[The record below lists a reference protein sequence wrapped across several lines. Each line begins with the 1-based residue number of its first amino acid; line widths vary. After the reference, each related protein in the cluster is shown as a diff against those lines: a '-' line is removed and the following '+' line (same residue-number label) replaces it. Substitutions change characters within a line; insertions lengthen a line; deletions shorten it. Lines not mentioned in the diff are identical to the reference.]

1 MPRDIAVIARH
12 TCVLLARDPGTLIAY
27 AVMSSTL
34 MAVLH
39 PVYQRMAGPGV
50 SGATSA
56 AAGTAV
62 MFTLLSLDVAGEQ
75 ILAERDWHTWDRLR
89 ATPVRAVSVLTGKA
103 LPLVTVFLALQALL
117 FAEADWWYGLDLT
130 AGTWR
135 LPLLWLAW
143 ASCATALGLALGSWL
158 NRRGRLGAIAD
169 ITAMITTGLSGALV
183 PLTGMPRWIGDLAP
197 ALPAYWAVRGFQAA
211 LGGRPAG
218 VYTRAVL
225 AITAITVL
233 AGGLAA
239 LGALRRAHRTT

>member
-12 TCVLLARDPGTLIAY
+12 TCVLLVRDPGTLIAY

-62 MFTLLSLDVAGEQ
+62 MFTLLALDVAGEQ

-89 ATPVRAVSVLTGKA
+89 ATPARPVSVLTGKA

-143 ASCATALGLALGSWL
+143 ASCATALGLALGAWL
-158 NRRGRLGAIAD
+158 NSRGRLGAIAD

-183 PLTGMPRWIGDLAP
+183 PLAGLPRWIGDLAP

-225 AITAITVL
+225 AITAITVI
-233 AGGLAA
+233 AGALAA
-239 LGALRRAHRTT
+239 LGALRRTHRTA